1 MTSLSRRRW
10 IAPSIALTLAA
21 GTVGALASPASAAT
35 TTFTQGT
42 DIFIGSE
49 NFSPENTAPITIND
63 DTTATPYGSPIE
75 VTHAGAITD
84 VDVRLWDITHSF
96 NDDID
101 VLLVGPGGQQ
111 VTLMSDAGDGFSMA
125 GKDLTF
131 NDEAGGDLPAA
142 GAFSSST
149 YRPTNYSGTDSFPS
163 PAPDDTGNT
172 SLSVFDGTSPVGTWN
187 LYVVDDEGIG
197 GGEIAGGWDLLIDQQ
212 TTSYPST
219 IAVSGLPPVSDV
231 NVRLG
236 GVSSTYLDDIDL
248 LLVGPGGQQST
259 IMSDAGD
266 GFVVNGLNL
275 TIDDEAAAAFPD
287 EGTEI
292 VSGAYRP
299 SNYSTLT
306 DGYDAPAP
314 DSNGE
319 TPLSVFDGLS
329 PNGVW
334 SLYAMDNAG
343 GDVTVIRDW
352 SLDFAWTDTLSPTGT
367 VNVNGGASS
376 TSAAAVT
383 LSLSATDPAPA
394 SGVKEMHFSNDGVTW
409 SAYQPYATSAA
420 WTLTAGDGAKTV
432 YAQFRDADGNQSA
445 VASDTIT
452 LALPDTTSPTVT
464 KTTPKNNAK
473 GVKVTTKV
481 KVAVSEALLG
491 SSVNKNTVV
500 LKAKGSSKKVKAKVT
515 YNAAKKRIILTPT
528 KNLKKGTKY
537 KVTVSTK
544 VKDAAG
550 NAFDAKPTVSGAQA
564 LKFSFTTA

>member
-1 MTSLSRRRW
+1 MTSPSRRRW
-10 IAPSIALTLAA
+10 IAPSLALTLAA
-21 GTVGALASPASAAT
+21 GSIGALASPASAAT
-35 TTFTQGT
+35 STFTQGT
-42 DIFIGSE
+42 DIFIGSD
-49 NFSPENTAPITIND
+49 NFSPGNTTPITIND
-63 DTTATPYGSPIE
+63 NAAATPYGSPIQ

-84 VDVRLWDITHSF
+84 VDVRLWDISHTYP
-96 NDDID
+96 DDID
-101 VLLVGPGGQQ
+101 ILLVGPGGQQ
-111 VTLMSDAGDGFSMA
+111 VTLMSDAGGTNDFSHA
-125 GKDLTF
+125 DLVF
-131 NDEAGGDLPAA
+131 SDQA
-142 GAFSSST
+142 GAELPDSAPAVGSSFK
-149 YRPTNYSGTDSFPS
+149 PTNYDGTDSFPA

-172 SLSVFDGTSPVGTWN
+172 LLSVFNGTSPVGTWN
-187 LYVVDDEGIG
+187 LYVVDDDGAAVG
-197 GGEIAGGWDLLIDQQ
+197 DIAGGWDLQIDQQ

-219 IAVSGLPPVSDV
+219 IAVSGLPAVSDV

-287 EGTEI
+287 EDTQI

-299 SNYSTLT
+299 SNYSTQA
-306 DGYDAPAP
+306 DSYDAPAP
-314 DSNGE
+314 DSNGA

-343 GDVTVIRDW
+343 GDVTMISDW

-367 VNVNGGASS
+367 VSVNGGAAS

-383 LSLSATDPAPA
+383 LSVTATDPAPA
-394 SGVKEMHFSNDGVTW
+394 SGVTQMRFSNDGATF
-409 SAYQPYATSAA
+409 SAFQPYATSAA
-420 WTLTAGDGAKTV
+420 WTLTSGDGTKTV
-432 YAQFRDADGNQSA
+432 YAQFKDADGNESA
-445 VASDTIT
+445 VVSDTIT
-452 LALPDTTSPTVT
+452 LALPDTSAPTVT
-464 KTTPKNNAK
+464 KTTPKSNAK
-473 GVKVTTKV
+473 GVKVSTKV
-481 KVAVSEALLG
+481 KVAVSEALQG

-515 YNAAKKRIILTPT
+515 YNAAKKKIILTPS
-528 KNLKKGTKY
+528 KDLKKGTKY
-537 KVTVSTK
+537 QLTVSTG
-544 VKDAAG
+544 VKDVAG